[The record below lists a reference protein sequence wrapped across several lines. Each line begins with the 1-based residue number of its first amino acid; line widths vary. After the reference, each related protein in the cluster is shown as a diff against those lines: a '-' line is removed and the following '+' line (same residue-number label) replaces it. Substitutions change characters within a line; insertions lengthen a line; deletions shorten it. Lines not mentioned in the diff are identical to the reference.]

1 MKRIKQMIT
10 DCQEE
15 NSCKSVISVL
25 SVFYN
30 ECRLPGIIN
39 GDWEFRIVFYHKGHN
54 PDSHREHKEHKDSCL
69 VTFAK
74 PFVPLESWSHPT
86 FIIHNP

>member
-1 MKRIKQMIT
+1 MFDIVHSAFDILHLNVTRMKRIKQMIT

-39 GDWEFRIVFYHKGHN
+39 GDWEFRIVF
-54 PDSHREHKEHKDSCL
+54 
-69 VTFAK
+69 
-74 PFVPLESWSHPT
+74 
-86 FIIHNP
+86 